1 MKNYHKF
8 ILLLFFA
15 LFLNTVLAQ
24 EPENLLISPKGDSV
38 IIKPIA
44 LLDISAKIG
53 DFNTTSKQYK
63 DELKTLEDV
72 YVIDTSAVKAREYL
86 NNEKKKLTE
95 VNDKLTRV
103 KVENARRE
111 WQGYENTLK
120 EWQKTITNRVAE
132 LDETLFN
139 VQVEKQTWELTKK
152 SAKELD
158 IPKESQ
164 SRINEVISS
173 SKQLLKALKLKQDS
187 IISIQNKITDFQIMV
202 GDVLILL
209 DESRKKLQSEYFI
222 QDSPTIWHAGD
233 STMNFQIAKEQFK
246 ITFKEHEKSIELFAD
261 NNISNTSWHI
271 FIFII
276 LLALFYYLNIDFN
289 KHEILQNSDIIR
301 NKYFLSRYFLSSFHL
316 SIVLS
321 LLIYSNMPL
330 AVRELMGILLLIPTI
345 LLYSGIIPKS
355 IRRFL
360 FYIVLL
366 YFFDEIHMF
375 FTAKTLFARVLMLTQ
390 DTLYIWIM
398 FHIVKSNSSVNEIY
412 KGKWLKAIIRTAKI
426 LLVVA
431 IGSLISNIIGYVN
444 LSIIISN
451 TLVSALIIPIALSLL
466 VNILMALFT
475 SLFKTSFFQLSNIVK
490 SYEEIIIR
498 KLYSLLIYLSI
509 FLWIRSILVSLGF
522 SEAVGNWFL
531 GLMNNSWKVGSVTI
545 SFGGIIA
552 FFIVILITSIVTKG
566 IKYLL
571 EDEIFPRIILGR
583 GVPGAISMVVRYT
596 LVAFGVYIALSAA
609 GVDLGQFGLIAGA
622 LGVGIGFGLQGIVS
636 NFIAGLIL
644 AFERPIQKGD
654 TIEIGTLIG
663 DVKEIGVRAS
673 TIRTYDGA
681 DVIVPN
687 GNLISNDLINWTFSD
702 RVKRREVKVGV
713 AYGTDPHKVME
724 LLFDVTSKNENVLP
738 FPKPW
743 PLFEG
748 FGESSLNFRILFWVN
763 FDQGM
768 TVKSKVAMDI
778 YDALADAGIQI
789 PFPQTDLHV
798 KSFDPTIQKTVFP
811 FSKEQIKKTPGRKPG
826 RPKKQ
831 EDPDKD
837 ANS

>member
-1 MKNYHKF
+1 
-8 ILLLFFA
+8 
-15 LFLNTVLAQ
+15 
-24 EPENLLISPKGDSV
+24 
-38 IIKPIA
+38 
-44 LLDISAKIG
+44 
-53 DFNTTSKQYK
+53 
-63 DELKTLEDV
+63 
-72 YVIDTSAVKAREYL
+72 L

-164 SRINEVISS
+164 TRINEVISS

-246 ITFKEHEKSIELFAD
+246 TTFKEHEKSIELFAD

-826 RPKKQ
+826 KPKKQ